1 MIVIFCLGGAGIL
14 FDEEASDSEFESE
27 PELDSWS
34 ESGWGLL
41 LVDLGFGCDV
51 WNILSDD
58 GRESVSIARSF
69 PFADF
74 FDVTTFDCRSAYLLW
89 TLNEPTHIPRKE
101 INILLE
107 PVLIE
112 SSPTRS
118 E

>member
-14 FDEEASDSEFESE
+14 FDEEASDSESESE

-58 GRESVSIARSF
+58 GKESVSIARSF

-74 FDVTTFDCRSAYLLW
+74 FDVAAFDCMLAYQLLH
-89 TLNEPTHIPRKE
+89 TE
-101 INILLE
+101 
-107 PVLIE
+107 
-112 SSPTRS
+112 
-118 E
+118 